1 MSSIKSQDDHGIDMI
16 GETCTKLKE
25 LNVGRTWITNHG
37 LEKLSI
43 SPDWSV
49 VREEVHFVCDDGCKD
64 QEAYNS

>member
-1 MSSIKSQDDHGIDMI
+1 MI
-16 GETCTKLKE
+16 AETCTKLKE

-49 VREEVHFVCDDGCKD
+49 VREEF
-64 QEAYNS
+64 QSSFAMMMSLS

>member
-1 MSSIKSQDDHGIDMI
+1 MI
-16 GETCTKLKE
+16 AETCTKLKE

-49 VREEVHFVCDDGCKD
+49 VREEVHFVCDAMMEASKD
-64 QEAYNS
+64 QEA

>member
-1 MSSIKSQDDHGIDMI
+1 MI
-16 GETCTKLKE
+16 AETCTKLKE

-49 VREEVHFVCDDGCKD
+49 VREEVHFVRNDGD
-64 QEAYNS
+64 IHDVIHQG